1 MPGGATTPAVSS
13 PKSDPSGA
21 GRFALE
27 TSEPTDRGNNPTG
40 DPLAALA
47 GRAVEQVGIWLE
59 AARRTETPAERDAI
73 DRLSGLVADD
83 EGLRFAMRFVDRVAR
98 PESRRAAARQL
109 TDLVSE
115 QPLPRF
121 LSPVDRALLRAG
133 AHLAPILPG
142 VVMPL
147 TERRLRGLVGHLVV
161 DSAPGTMAAHLR
173 GRRHEGF
180 RLNVNLLGEAVLGEA
195 EADRR
200 HNEVLR
206 LLEVPDV
213 DYVSV
218 KVSAVASQLN
228 YWDDDGS
235 LKRVVDRLR
244 PLFTK
249 AAATRPAT
257 FVNLDME
264 EYHDLELTMA
274 AFMAVLDEP
283 ELHSLDAG
291 IVLQAYLPDSFEAL
305 QRLQAW
311 ASERQRRVV
320 GGRRGGTTKI
330 RLVKGANLAMEQVD
344 AAMHGWEQATY
355 PTKAETD
362 ANYKRCLDWVLT
374 AERTLGIRVGIG
386 SHNLF
391 DVAFAGLLAA
401 DRGVRDRVE
410 FEMLEG
416 MAPAHAR
423 VVRDGAGGLLL
434 YTPVVAPADFDV
446 AISYLFRRLEENAT
460 DENFIHRLFG
470 MAPDSESMRL
480 EAARFRAA
488 VRGRWAVSCGPRRT
502 QRRDENGSAVAPGRG
517 GTPTGGTSS
526 AAPTQHGRGGTEHS
540 PFSNEP
546 DTDPSLPAN
555 RAWARRVIARLPGP
569 PRTPIVD
576 DIGVVDAVLAAVVAG
591 ATAWRGRSTQQR
603 RSTLRS
609 IATELAHRR
618 GDLISAMVHE
628 ANKTFAE
635 ADAEVSEAVDFARY
649 YGDRALDLDGVP
661 GARFEPLGVVAVVP
675 PWNFPVAI
683 PAGGV
688 AAALA
693 AGNAVVL
700 KPAPETPRC
709 AEIVAECCQA
719 GGADTDVVHYLR
731 VPDSETGRH
740 LIGHPDIGGVILT
753 GSLQTADLFG
763 SWRPDL
769 RLFAETSG
777 KNALVITPSADIDLA
792 AADLITSAFGHSGQK
807 CSAASLAIC
816 VGEVYESPRLRR
828 QLVDAARSLE
838 VGSAARLSTV
848 LGPTILEPSGK
859 LLRALTQLDDGE
871 EWLLEPRRLGPG
883 LWSPGI
889 RVGVRPGSWFGR
901 TECFGPVLGIMRAE
915 TLAEA
920 VGLQNGSPYGLT
932 GGIHSLDDGEVD
944 YWLERVEVG
953 NAYVNRPIT
962 GAIVRRQPFGGWKRS
977 SVGPGAKAG
986 GPNYVAQLGTWQ
998 PSDPDPDDE
1007 TWLARA
1013 EDADEEAW
1021 GVEFDRGHDPT
1032 GLFCESNVFRYRP
1045 LSRVAVRIEA
1055 ALRPA
1060 DVARTLSAASRCG
1073 CEVIVSD
1080 AGDEST
1086 GEFAGRLAD
1095 LGVERVRVVGPAPES
1110 LRAAARAAR
1119 VHLADDPVTR
1129 SGRVEL
1135 LHYLRE
1141 QTISRTTHR
1150 YGNLV

>member
-1 MPGGATTPAVSS
+1 MSQAGRDQLIAVSEHAVKLVEHWLARG
-13 PKSDPSGA
+13 KSE
-21 GRFALE
+21 E
-27 TSEPTDRGNNPTG
+27 TRSDR
-40 DPLAALA
+40 
-47 GRAVEQVGIWLE
+47 RVV
-59 AARRTETPAERDAI
+59 

-109 TDLVSE
+109 TDLVNE
-115 QPLPRF
+115 LPLPRF
-121 LSPVDRALLRAG
+121 LSPVDRTLLRAG
-133 AHLAPILPG
+133 ARLAPLLPG

-147 TERRLRGLVGHLVV
+147 AERRLRGLVGHLVV
-161 DSAPGTMAAHLR
+161 DSAPGAMAAHLR

-206 LLEVPDV
+206 LLEVPDI

-228 YWDDDGS
+228 YWDFEGS
-235 LKRVVDRLR
+235 LRRVVDRLR

-249 AAATRPAT
+249 AAATQPTT

-274 AFMAVLDEP
+274 AFMVVLDEP

-291 IVLQAYLPDSFEAL
+291 IVLQAYLPDSFEAVR
-305 QRLQAW
+305 RLQAW
-311 ASERQRRVV
+311 AVERHLRIV
-320 GGRRGGTTKI
+320 GGQRGGTTKI
-330 RLVKGANLAMEQVD
+330 RLVKGANLAMERVD

-355 PTKAETD
+355 PTKAGTD
-362 ANYKRCLDWVLT
+362 ANYKRCLDWLLT
-374 AERTLGIRVGIG
+374 SDRTLGIRVGIG

-391 DVAFAGLLAA
+391 DVAFASLLASE
-401 DRGVRDRVE
+401 RGVGDRVE

-416 MAPAHAR
+416 MAPTHAR
-423 VVRDGAGGLLL
+423 VVRDDAGGLLL
-434 YTPVVAPADFDV
+434 YTPVVAPTDFDV

-470 MAPDSESMRL
+470 MIPGSDSMNL
-480 EAARFRAA
+480 EAARFRDA
-488 VRGRWAVSCGPRRT
+488 VRDRWAVSCGPRRT
-502 QRRDENGSAVAPGRG
+502 QRRDENGPAAAHGAG
-517 GTPTGGTSS
+517 GTPTGGTSG
-526 AAPTQHGRGGTEHS
+526 AVPTEHGRGDAEHG
-540 PFSNEP
+540 PFTNEP

-555 RAWARRVIARLPGP
+555 RAWAQRVIAKLPGP
-569 PRTPIVD
+569 PRTTIVD
-576 DIGVVDAVLAAVVAG
+576 DTGGVDAVLAAAVAG
-591 ATAWRGRSTQQR
+591 ATAWRDRSAQQR
-603 RSTLRS
+603 RSILRS
-609 IATELAHRR
+609 IATELADRR
-618 GDLISAMVHE
+618 GDLICAMVHE

-635 ADAEVSEAVDFARY
+635 ADSEVSEAVDFARY
-649 YGDRALDLDGVP
+649 YGDRALELDGAA

-688 AAALA
+688 TAALA

-709 AEIVAECCQA
+709 AEIVAECCWTVGA
-719 GGADTDVVHYLR
+719 GADAVHYLR
-731 VPDSETGRH
+731 VPDNETGRH
-740 LIGHPDIGGVILT
+740 LISHPGIGGVILT
-753 GSLQTADLFG
+753 GSLQTAELFG

-777 KNALVITPSADIDLA
+777 KNALAITPSADIDLA
-792 AADLITSAFGHSGQK
+792 VADLIASAFGHSGQK

-838 VGSAARLSTV
+838 VGPAAHLSTA

-871 EWLLEPRRLGPG
+871 EWLLEPRRFGPG

-889 RVGVRPGSWFGR
+889 RLGVRPGSWFGR
-901 TECFGPVLGIMRAE
+901 TECFGPVLGLMRAE

-920 VGLQNGSPYGLT
+920 VRLQNSSPYGLT
-932 GGIHSLDDGEVD
+932 GGIHSLDDGEVE

-953 NAYVNRPIT
+953 NTYVNRPIT

-977 SVGPGAKAG
+977 SVGPGSKAG
-986 GPNYVAQLGTWQ
+986 GPNYVAQLGTWR

-1007 TWLARA
+1007 TWLARS
-1013 EDADEEAW
+1013 EDADDEAW
-1021 GVEFDRGHDPT
+1021 AAEFGREHDPT

-1045 LSRVAVRIEA
+1045 LPRVAVRVEA
-1055 ALRPA
+1055 PVRMA
-1060 DVARTLSAASRCG
+1060 DVARTLSAARRCG

-1080 AGDEST
+1080 SGDEST
-1086 GEFAGRLAD
+1086 GEFAERLAG
-1095 LGVERVRVVGPAPES
+1095 LAVERVRVVGRAPET
-1110 LRAAARAAR
+1110 LRVAARAVG

-1150 YGNLV
+1150 YGSHL